1 MEESSKEK
9 ITNSFQSL
17 PKDAP
22 RLPIRWTAT
31 AEPHSMAIMRVIPLV
46 SSSENLS
53 DGLIQDP
60 VVHVAGTYAV
70 LTWFTYKLAAI
81 SDSETPKLA

>member
-1 MEESSKEK
+1 MRHAYQY
-9 ITNSFQSL
+9 TLDGNGGTTQ
-17 PKDAP
+17 
-22 RLPIRWTAT
+22 
-31 AEPHSMAIMRVIPLV
+31 MAIVRVIPLV

-81 SDSETPKLA
+81 STQRRLN